1 MTIKDVHDRI
11 RLILDK
17 SQVGYV
23 SPVEIDHA
31 LDMAQID
38 LFNELY
44 GNARAY
50 QPGRSVPP
58 LHYGATQKI
67 NDALS
72 PFKVKVTLGTA
83 DTANGLISLP
93 VTYVHLIGI
102 YKRSYNNALLRNV
115 YKSIKIISE
124 DELANRLDSFIF
136 NPSTSAPVG
145 VLNGKGSIQL
155 FPMNDLDVDVHY
167 LRRPATPVFG
177 YSINSSARTL
187 IYDANSS
194 TQLEWSDIHINN
206 IISKA
211 VSVLGASIKDPQA
224 VQFGELKDNKIL

>member
-11 RLILDK
+11 RLILEK
-17 SQVGYV
+17 SQVGYI
-23 SPVEIDHA
+23 SPAEIDHA

-58 LHYGATQKI
+58 VHYGATQKI
-67 NDALS
+67 DDALS

-93 VTYVHLIGI
+93 ATYFHLIGI
-102 YKRSYNNALLRNV
+102 YKRSYNNTLQRNV

-145 VLNGKGSIQL
+145 VINGKGSIQL
-155 FPMNDLDVDVHY
+155 FPMTDLDVDVHY
-167 LRRPATPVFG
+167 LRRPVAPVFG
-177 YSINSSARTL
+177 YSINVNTRAL
-187 IYDANSS
+187 IYDANTSI
-194 TQLEWSDIHINN
+194 QLEWSDVHTNN
-206 IISKA
+206 LISKA
-211 VSVLGASIKDPQA
+211 VSVLGAAVKDPQS
-224 VQFGELKDNKIL
+224 VQFGEMKDNRIL